1 VRYTMMR
8 DALSKVNQ
16 SIFYSISN
24 WGEEGVTEWGALI
37 GNSWRTT
44 QDINDSWDSFTN
56 ILDEQ

>member
-1 VRYTMMR
+1 MMR